1 MYHYQPRYSNSIL
14 GYSSNEVISDAGS
27 GSQEPMAHNLFK
39 DNRIYINQ
47 KLAAT
52 QPFISPSLELLY
64 AMQLRL
70 TKHAP
75 VWNCAKL
82 YTQLVGSW
90 TKTLDQTNRVYLTV
104 LPLTTLLSRYNHA
117 TTTAIGRAKRL
128 HSHTNCL
135 TPHTIGYCWGFFQTP
150 D

>member
-70 TKHAP
+70 TKHVP
-75 VWNCAKL
+75 V
-82 YTQLVGSW
+82 
-90 TKTLDQTNRVYLTV
+90 
-104 LPLTTLLSRYNHA
+104 
-117 TTTAIGRAKRL
+117 
-128 HSHTNCL
+128 
-135 TPHTIGYCWGFFQTP
+135 
-150 D
+150 